1 MKKNLRRSLKLLGMT
16 MLLALCLL
24 LTGCVVPPEDI
35 GTNGGYVVTDNDLP
49 FQSLGP
55 KITPTPYTAP
65 TNSPTP
71 TPSPTPNGNKLS
83 PSPPTGRRRWMR
95 SAPT

>member
-1 MKKNLRRSLKLLGMT
+1 MKKTQRRSLKLLGLT

-55 KITPTPYTAP
+55 KITATPYTPPKAGGYTAP
-65 TNSPTP
+65 
-71 TPSPTPNGNKLS
+71 
-83 PSPPTGRRRWMR
+83 PPK
-95 SAPT
+95 APVKGKPAAKKPAPKAPVKKKR